1 MAGKSTFIKLDRNIL
16 RWCWYGNANVF
27 RVFIH
32 LLLTAETEKRAV
44 DKHVLERGDALT
56 SLDRMVQ
63 QLGMSKQEVR
73 TALTTLKKTGDITC
87 FQIGRNVIYHIENYD
102 RYQGRQAPKQHE
114 SNTIL
119 TRFATR
125 FATQL
130 TTQLTTQFS
139 EPQNTDGD
147 SVSGVSE
154 ECRQH
159 NFQHDFQHGLQHD
172 LQHESNT
179 ILTQTERENEKE
191 KEKEKRTKKEKDKE
205 KAKEKVYIYNTH
217 SLCAHARE
225 ASGEGEDTTDGIPLL
240 KSYGKYGNVRLTEA
254 EHGELCG
261 EFGEEVANG
270 AIDILDGH
278 IQKRGAA
285 FKSACHAVDIRE
297 WCVSKYRRLQAEKA
311 ELESMTPKR
320 YPVGGSYR
328 RMVTRVTGV
337 ERALTRQELACVNRW
352 EADGVSEDLLTLAY
366 EKTVAKTNKPQFVY
380 MDKVLAGWKDKHL
393 STPAEVDAYFK
404 NPDNRL
410 FSGEASADRL
420 DFSLDE
426 IFERP

>member
-1 MAGKSTFIKLDRNIL
+1 MAKKRFAIQLDEDFLDGRIAANPNAFKLFLYLLRNAEREPQKMGGLTLERGCILTNKAKLQKEVGLNMQPLRTALQILSKSGELTMLKNGRDTVYCLPNYDRFCGKATRNYQDSNKIL
-16 RWCWYGNANVF
+16 TTSATT
-27 RVFIH
+27 
-32 LLLTAETEKRAV
+32 LLTASGQPKKSGFNWVSGTCQSGE
-44 DKHVLERGDALT
+44 
-56 SLDRMVQ
+56 
-63 QLGMSKQEVR
+63 
-73 TALTTLKKTGDITC
+73 LTTL
-87 FQIGRNVIYHIENYD
+87 
-102 RYQGRQAPKQHE
+102 
-114 SNTIL
+114 
-119 TRFATR
+119 
-125 FATQL
+125 L
-130 TTQLTTQFS
+130 TTSATAFQQDSNNFLT
-139 EPQNTDGD
+139 
-147 SVSGVSE
+147 VS
-154 ECRQH
+154 
-159 NFQHDFQHGLQHD
+159 
-172 LQHESNT
+172 
-179 ILTQTERENEKE
+179 ERENEKE

-217 SLCAHARE
+217 SLCARARE
-225 ASGEGEDTTDGIPLL
+225 ASGEGKDTTDGIPLL
-240 KSYGKYGNVRLTEA
+240 KSYGKYGNVRLTQE
-254 EHGELCG
+254 EHSELCG

-278 IQKRGAA
+278 IQKRGAE

-337 ERALTRQELACVNRW
+337 ERALTRQELACVDRW